1 MNMNLIGTVI
11 GWVAILAA
19 IVGFFWQTTIMAIVA
34 IVLGIIG
41 FFLKADTKRMSIT
54 AVGIALVALL
64 FDSVSY

>member
-1 MNMNLIGTVI
+1 MNTLGTVL

-41 FFLKADTKRMSIT
+41 FFLKADVKQMSVT
-54 AVGIALVALL
+54 AIGLALIALL

>member
-1 MNMNLIGTVI
+1 MDKLGMII

-34 IVLGIIG
+34 VALGIIG
-41 FFLKADTKRMSIT
+41 FFLKADIRRMSIT

-64 FDSVSY
+64 FDSISY